1 MQMGKKKLHE
11 TINVQ
16 LFFTCFSILIDAY
29 NFIPQLLL
37 VVKANEW
44 GYYE

>member
-16 LFFTCFSILIDAY
+16 LIFVRFYSNKYIFSIG
-29 NFIPQLLL
+29 QLLL
-37 VVKANEW
+37 VVK
-44 GYYE
+44 GK